1 MQQKSVPQYTPMG
14 ADWPQDQSYQP
25 QAQSY
30 GQPQVQSYGQPQAQ
44 PYGQPQVQTYTQPYT
59 FPQAQPYAQPQAQPY
74 AQPQGQPYA
83 QPQTQAPPVAPVSAP
98 SSPAA
103 AGGPGAQPS
112 PQQQFAR
119 HLMGIARV
127 LEQTIPGYQIQISL
141 LLDLAASPKGQGVE
155 ALAPLLEQLQKAAF
169 IHYGTLGAI
178 RRFLVGE
185 MTPDVLGSLAV
196 GIQRLISL
204 HGQTR
209 PLWEQVLAG
218 AAPEVRSALTNVNQ
232 AVTGAETL
240 LNQAAS
246 GVQMAVGP
254 QLWAAAQAKALEAEK
269 A

>member
-1 MQQKSVPQYTPMG
+1 MQQKSVPQYNPMG
-14 ADWPQDQSYQP
+14 ADWPQDQSYGQP

-44 PYGQPQVQTYTQPYT
+44 PFGQPQFQSYPP
-59 FPQAQPYAQPQAQPY
+59 PQA
-74 AQPQGQPYA
+74 QPYA

-98 SSPAA
+98 SNPAA

-141 LLDLAASPKGQGVE
+141 LLDLSASPKGRGVE

-169 IHYGTLGAI
+169 NHYGTLGAI

-185 MTPDVLGSLAV
+185 TTPDVLGSLAV

-204 HGQTR
+204 HSQTR

-218 AAPEVRSALTNVNQ
+218 AAPEVRAAFTNVNQ
-232 AVTGAETL
+232 AVTGAESL

-254 QLWAAAQAKALEAEK
+254 QLWAAAQAKIQEAESV
-269 A
+269 